1 MAFGAGSWGISCALL
16 AVNSVMTII
25 IAGIAG
31 WAFNRSVEH
40 VLCMTDFQDNV
51 EGAAVASHFLPLALV
66 ASVVGMGSILAGIYH
81 LRVWRTDTLAAA
93 VSVALV
99 AWLLSLLAAGVAL
112 KEIHVGGPRSSKLKV
127 VETFTVLLPLFEFY
141 YLLSLH
147 AAVLFNGR
155 EGQGTPHATDSQTQT
170 PITLPELPDV
180 VVEEGLDH
188 FMGSI

>member
-25 IAGIAG
+25 IASIAG

-99 AWLLSLLAAGVAL
+99 AWLLSLLPQGKIMVAL
-112 KEIHVGGPRSSKLKV
+112 KEIHVGGPRFLQI
-127 VETFTVLLPLFEFY
+127 VLLLA
-141 YLLSLH
+141 LSLH

-155 EGQGTPHATDSQTQT
+155 EGPHRTTSQTTHTTTSQTQT
-170 PITLPELPDV
+170 QPLSELPDV

-188 FMGSI
+188 FMDSI